1 MIDRIRKFLL
11 SPAGYALYDVMVN
24 RPEEFSVHEYTIVHV
39 PSKTTFCVA
48 NGGWFF
54 DGKEHAKH
62 SLGSLERHYR
72 NLAPTTKAVLQGSV
86 QIRHMCR

>member
-39 PSKTTFCVA
+39 PSKATFWVA
-48 NGGWFF
+48 DSGWFF

-62 SLGSLERHYR
+62 SLGSLERHYLYR
-72 NLAPTTKAVLQGSV
+72 VFKKQHNRSIAKRLQIS
-86 QIRHMCR
+86 